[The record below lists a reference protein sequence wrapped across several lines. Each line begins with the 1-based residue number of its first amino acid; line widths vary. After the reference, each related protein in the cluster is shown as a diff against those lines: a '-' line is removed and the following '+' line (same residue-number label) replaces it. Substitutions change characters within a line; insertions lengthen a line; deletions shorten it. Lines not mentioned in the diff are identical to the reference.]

1 LEQAR
6 QRVEALPGTRVTGC
20 SRIYVTAPVGGPEQ
34 DDYFNQVIEIETSL
48 PPRRLLKA
56 LQAIEQDLGRVRQV
70 RWGPRTIDLDILW
83 YHGFSAEDADL
94 TVPHARLEERRFV
107 LEPLAELAPDMVLP
121 SGRTVGQALFFVSD
135 QRVRP
140 LDI

>member
-1 LEQAR
+1 M
-6 QRVEALPGTRVTGC
+6 PGTRVMRC

-48 PPRRLLKA
+48 SPRRLLQA

-83 YHGFSAEDADL
+83 YHGFSVEDADL

-121 SGRTVGQALFFVSD
+121 SGRTVGQALFLVSD